1 MSLATKYRPKEFFD
15 VHGQDVCT
23 ITLEN
28 QIKNKDYAH
37 VLLFTGNAGCGKT
50 TCARI
55 FANKIN
61 GEIIELDCAFHNG
74 VADIKEIV
82 DNART
87 KSILYDYKVII
98 LDECHTLSSAAWS
111 SLLTVLE
118 EDIPHVIFVLC
129 TTDAQKIPNTIISR
143 AQRLNFVPIPNKEIF
158 IRLKEIVNI
167 EHINIEDD
175 ALKYVVR
182 SAKGSLRQALTNLE
196 NCVRYGKFDIESV
209 CKVVGLV
216 QIEECNKLYTAF
228 DKHDIIVIIETINKL
243 YNSGYEL
250 HLFVRQ
256 FLDYCITKS
265 NMDLVERLLVILQ
278 DIRYD
283 ESPKNIIIARL
294 II

>member
-1 MSLATKYRPKEFFD
+1 MSLATKYRPKEFSD

-167 EHINIEDD
+167 EHIDIEDD

-196 NCVRYGKFDIESV
+196 NCVRYEKFDIESV